1 MLRQYILLHTSAHLS
16 FGWYI
21 SIESKFESKLSLSV
35 FKIIDNLQRS
45 EDLEKEI
52 HLVRAKAGTDGGKIL
67 GSQSRISGRAA
78 ARIDYPGGALPS
90 NTHKSRSALELNS
103 HLCTFAHKVSWHQIF
118 MGSVVPDN
126 IQWISY
132 QYKYKYKV
140 SVALNLLGIPRTGFL
155 SPFCHKYCEALN
167 NTSRPTKQ
175 RYK

>member
-1 MLRQYILLHTSAHLS
+1 MLLHTSAHLS

-35 FKIIDNLQRS
+35 SKSSTTFRDLKTSKRRS
-45 EDLEKEI
+45 TWSG
-52 HLVRAKAGTDGGKIL
+52 RRTDGGKIL

-78 ARIDYPGGALPS
+78 ACIDYPGGALPS
-90 NTHKSRSALELNS
+90 NTHKSRSGLELNS

>member
-1 MLRQYILLHTSAHLS
+1 MVHIYWVQIWIQTFIECFQNHRQH
-16 FGWYI
+16 
-21 SIESKFESKLSLSV
+21 
-35 FKIIDNLQRS
+35 S
-45 EDLEKEI
+45 EIWRPRKGI
-52 HLVRAKAGTDGGKIL
+52 HLVREKAGTDGGKIL

-78 ARIDYPGGALPS
+78 ACIDYPGGALPS
-90 NTHKSRSALELNS
+90 NTHKSRSGLELNS
-103 HLCTFAHKVSWHQIF
+103 HFCTFAHKVSWHQIF

-126 IQWISY
+126 IQWIPY
-132 QYKYKYKV
+132 QYKYKV